1 MNHYTF
7 SCSALLVPVQ
17 SQPLQVAKKAEPVK
31 EEKEKPVLKR
41 WSSRDSPSRDV
52 HESSKNEPHTLEEVG
67 RRMAFVFTVLREW
80 VCLFMKETRKL
91 RVLLPSKNTPHA
103 PHTYHTHTHTV
114 SQGIQSTFGGKRETK
129 KAGSRIRGKS
139 RRTQAL
145 LIPYTY
151 FCFRKTIGNSWV

>member
-67 RRMAFVFTVLREW
+67 RRMAFVFTVLRGW

-91 RVLLPSKNTPHA
+91 
-103 PHTYHTHTHTV
+103 
-114 SQGIQSTFGGKRETK
+114 
-129 KAGSRIRGKS
+129 
-139 RRTQAL
+139 
-145 LIPYTY
+145 
-151 FCFRKTIGNSWV
+151 